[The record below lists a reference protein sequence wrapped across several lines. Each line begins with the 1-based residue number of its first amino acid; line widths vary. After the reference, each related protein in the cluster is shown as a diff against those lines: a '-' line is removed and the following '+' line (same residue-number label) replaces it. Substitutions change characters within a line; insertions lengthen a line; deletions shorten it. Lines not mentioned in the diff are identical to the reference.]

1 MSTEKD
7 TTTTVVETAD
17 ATVTVQTS
25 GTTGKVKEPLVEGS
39 KLQVRVRNLADE
51 IKQSVSKDDVGNST
65 SEGAVYTTYMDRNG
79 LSKDQLEKKE
89 DLDAVFFAASK
100 LANAELGLDQFAAD
114 KNLDKFTTKIPTV
127 GDSYVHASIKRSQ
140 VIGGRTVYGATSFS
154 HEVVGARGV
163 GQMAVVKDIISNQA
177 NAALANV

>member
-1 MSTEKD
+1 MSNEKD

-25 GTTGKVKEPLVEGS
+25 GAAGKVKEPLVEGT
-39 KLQVRVRNLADE
+39 KLQTRVRNLADE
-51 IKQSVSKDDVGNST
+51 IKQSVTGDDVGNSN
-65 SEGAVYTTYMDRNG
+65 SEGEVYVNYMDRNG
-79 LSKDQLEKKE
+79 LSREQLNKKE

-100 LANAELGLDQFAAD
+100 LANAELGLDKFAAD

-127 GDSYVHASIKRSQ
+127 GDSYIHTSIKRSQ

-163 GQMAVVKDIISNQA
+163 GQMAVVKDIISDKA